1 MYEFINIKKK
11 PLYFEEIMRYTS
23 LINKK
28 SANQRE
34 LVSTRKNLYQLRRL
48 YQQIGKMS
56 RMV

>member
-11 PLYFEEIMRYTS
+11 LLYFEEIMRYTS

-34 LVSTRKNLYQLRRL
+34 LVSTRKNLFHSTKK
-48 YQQIGKMS
+48 IIPANW
-56 RMV
+56 

>member
-34 LVSTRKNLYQLRRL
+34 LVSTRKKSFSTMK
-48 YQQIGKMS
+48 IIPAKW
-56 RMV
+56 

>member
-11 PLYFEEIMRYTS
+11 LLYFEEIMRYTS

-34 LVSTRKNLYQLRRL
+34 LVSTRQKNLFHSTKE
-48 YQQIGKMS
+48 IIPAKW
-56 RMV
+56 